1 MIFFLEP
8 FVDAEAYTTVSN
20 IIHFTNIKLIF
31 NIYTMKQDKVYRYFE
46 YIKETIN
53 DVPEKYVEN
62 VFRKLKVKFE
72 KMFSFDAVEDGE
84 VKKFGE
90 VKKDEEKSKKVSLSD
105 FNLEL
110 QSCEFSKYSKIFDN
124 LRVKFNDES
133 YLYDLLITIDLKDA
147 VPQDATKDF
156 SDEDIKTCQLKFK
169 KYDLDNFNL
178 IGELIKTVDISKI
191 DEDLLVEL
199 KLEIDQEYGE
209 EEEEFEI
216 ETEEEGEEEP
226 TQEEE

>member
-1 MIFFLEP
+1 
-8 FVDAEAYTTVSN
+8 
-20 IIHFTNIKLIF
+20 
-31 NIYTMKQDKVYRYFE
+31 MKQDKVYKFYD

-62 VFRKLKVKFE
+62 VLRKLKTKFE
-72 KMFSFDAVEDGE
+72 KMFAFDSVEDGE

-90 VKKDEEKSKKVSLSD
+90 ISKEEEKKDKVSLKD

-124 LRVKFNDES
+124 LRIKFNDER

-147 VPQDATKDF
+147 VPQDPSKDF
-156 SDEDIKTCQLKFK
+156 TDDDIETCQLKFK
-169 KYDLDNFNL
+169 KYDIDTFNL
-178 IGELIKTVDISKI
+178 VGEIIKTANIKDI
-191 DEDLLVEL
+191 DEDQLVEL
-199 KLEIDQEYGE
+199 KLEIDKEYGE

-216 ETEEEGEEEP
+216 ETEEETEEE
-226 TQEEE
+226 EEKPE

>member
-1 MIFFLEP
+1 
-8 FVDAEAYTTVSN
+8 
-20 IIHFTNIKLIF
+20 
-31 NIYTMKQDKVYRYFE
+31 MKQDKVYKFYD

-62 VFRKLKVKFE
+62 VLRKLKTKFE
-72 KMFSFDAVEDGE
+72 KMFAFDSVEDGK

-90 VKKDEEKSKKVSLSD
+90 ISKEEDKKDRVSLKD

-124 LRVKFNDES
+124 LRIKFNDER

-147 VPQDATKDF
+147 VPQDPSKDF
-156 SDEDIKTCQLKFK
+156 TDDDIETCQLKFK
-169 KYDLDNFNL
+169 KYDIDTFNL
-178 IGELIKTVDISKI
+178 VGEIIKTANIKDI
-191 DEDLLVEL
+191 DEDQLVEL
-199 KLEIDQEYGE
+199 KLEIDKEYGE

-216 ETEEEGEEEP
+216 ETEEETEEE
-226 TQEEE
+226 EEKPE

>member
-1 MIFFLEP
+1 
-8 FVDAEAYTTVSN
+8 
-20 IIHFTNIKLIF
+20 
-31 NIYTMKQDKVYRYFE
+31 MKQDKVYRFYE
-46 YIKETIN
+46 YLKENIN

-62 VFRKLKVKFE
+62 VLRKLKTKFE
-72 KMFSFDAVEDGE
+72 KMFAFDTVEDGE

-90 VKKDEEKSKKVSLSD
+90 VSKEEEKKEKVSLKD

-124 LRVKFNDES
+124 LRVKFSDEQ

-147 VPQDATKDF
+147 VPTEPDKDF
-156 SDEDIKTCQLKFK
+156 TDDDIKTCQVKFK
-169 KYDLDNFNL
+169 KYDIDTFELL
-178 IGELIKTVDISKI
+178 GEMAKTVDVKDV

-199 KLEIDQEYGE
+199 KLEIDKEYGE

-216 ETEEEGEEEP
+216 ETEEETGEEE
-226 TQEEE
+226 EETPE